1 MSELLLMAPS
11 GMPPASL
18 RIVKLALRLLDRH
31 LRVSGQM
38 LTSSHT
44 VRDMLRLRMAGL
56 EREVF
61 MVFYLDNQNRL
72 LESETVF
79 LGTINQTAVH
89 AREIVKGALHHN
101 AAAVILAHNHPSGCT
116 DPSAADKAITQRLIQ
131 ALGLVDVRVLDHV
144 IVGRRD
150 ILSFAEHGLI

>member
-1 MSELLLMAPS
+1 MSELLLTTPP

-18 RIVKLALRLLDRH
+18 RIVKLALRLLDRY
-31 LRVSGQM
+31 LRTPGQS
-38 LTSSHT
+38 LTSSYA
-44 VRDMLRLRMAGL
+44 VRDMLRLQMAGL

-61 MVFYLDNQNRL
+61 MVFYLDNQHRL

-79 LGTINQTAVH
+79 FGTINQTEVH
-89 AREIVKGALHHN
+89 AREIVKGALRHN

-116 DPSAADKAITQRLIQ
+116 APSHADRTITQRLVQ
-131 ALGLVDVRVLDHV
+131 ALELVDVRVLDHL
-144 IVGRRD
+144 IAGRCD

>member
-1 MSELLLMAPS
+1 MSELLLTALS

-31 LRVSGQM
+31 LRTPGQS
-38 LTSSHT
+38 LTSSHA
-44 VRDMLRLRMAGL
+44 VRDMLHLQMAGL

-61 MVFYLDNQNRL
+61 MVFYLDNQHRL

-79 LGTINQTAVH
+79 LGTINQTEVH
-89 AREIVKGALHHN
+89 AREIVKGALRHN

-116 DPSAADKAITQRLIQ
+116 DPSHADRTITQRLIQ
-131 ALGLVDVRVLDHV
+131 ALGLVDVRVLDHL
-144 IVGRRD
+144 IAGRGD
-150 ILSFAEHGLI
+150 ILSFAEHGLL

>member
-1 MSELLLMAPS
+1 MSELLLTALS

-31 LRVSGQM
+31 LRTPGQS
-38 LTSSHT
+38 LTSSHA
-44 VRDMLRLRMAGL
+44 VRDMLRLQMAGL

-61 MVFYLDNQNRL
+61 MVFYLDNQHRL

-79 LGTINQTAVH
+79 LGTINQTVH
-89 AREIVKGALHHN
+89 AREIVKGALRHN

-116 DPSAADKAITQRLIQ
+116 DPSHADRTITQRLIQ
-131 ALGLVDVRVLDHV
+131 ALGLVDVRVLDHL
-144 IVGRRD
+144 IAGRGD
-150 ILSFAEHGLI
+150 ILSFAEHGLL

>member
-1 MSELLLMAPS
+1 MSELPMMTPT
-11 GMPPASL
+11 GMPSASL
-18 RIVKLALRLLDRH
+18 RIIERAIRLLDRH
-31 LRVSGQM
+31 LRVSGQP
-38 LTSSHT
+38 LTSSHA

-116 DPSAADKAITQRLIQ
+116 DPSAADKTITQRLIH

>member
-1 MSELLLMAPS
+1 MSELLLMAS
-11 GMPPASL
+11 KGIPPASL

-31 LRVSGQM
+31 LRVSGQS
-38 LTSSHT
+38 LTSSHA

-61 MVFYLDNQNRL
+61 MVFYLDNQNCL

-89 AREIVKGALHHN
+89 AREIVKSALHHN

-116 DPSAADKAITQRLIQ
+116 DPSAADKTITQRLIQ

-144 IVGRRD
+144 IVGHSD

>member
-1 MSELLLMAPS
+1 MSELLLTALS

-31 LRVSGQM
+31 LRTPGQS
-38 LTSSHT
+38 LTSSHA
-44 VRDMLRLRMAGL
+44 VRDMLRLQMAGL

-61 MVFYLDNQNRL
+61 MVLYLDNQHRL

-79 LGTINQTAVH
+79 FGTINQTEVH
-89 AREIVKGALHHN
+89 AREIVKGALRHN

-116 DPSAADKAITQRLIQ
+116 DPSHADRTITQRLIQ
-131 ALGLVDVRVLDHV
+131 ALGLVDVRVLDHL
-144 IVGRRD
+144 IAGRGD
-150 ILSFAEHGLI
+150 ILSFAEQGLI

>member
-1 MSELLLMAPS
+1 MSELLLTALS

-31 LRVSGQM
+31 LKTPGQS
-38 LTSSHT
+38 LTSSHA
-44 VRDMLRLRMAGL
+44 VRDMLRLQMAGL

-61 MVFYLDNQNRL
+61 MVFYLDNQHRL

-79 LGTINQTAVH
+79 LGTINQTVH
-89 AREIVKGALHHN
+89 AREIVKGALRHN

-116 DPSAADKAITQRLIQ
+116 DPSHADRTITQRLIQ
-131 ALGLVDVRVLDHV
+131 ALGLVDVRVLDHL
-144 IVGRRD
+144 IAGRGD
-150 ILSFAEHGLI
+150 ILSFAEHGLL